1 MPHPPVCRAILGA
14 AACLAVLPALG
25 QFATLRGVVSTGNAP
40 VAYATVYA
48 AGTDLGAQADTAGAF
63 SISGLPEGPAVL
75 RVSAVGYR
83 PHERTV
89 TLNPGDTT
97 WVTLTLAPDAAA
109 LGEVVVSGTLK
120 PVSRLDSPV
129 PVEVYSAAYFAA
141 NPTPNL
147 YEALGQVNGVRPQL
161 NCNVCN
167 TGDIHINGME
177 GPYSLVLI
185 DGMPLVSGLSTV
197 YGLQGIPLTLI
208 DRVEVVKG
216 PASTL
221 YGSEAV
227 GGLIN
232 VITRAP
238 EQAPAFSFDA
248 FATSWG
254 EVNADVGGAFQP
266 ARGIR
271 AMAGANLFHFGIPT
285 DHDGDGFTDIALQDR
300 LSVFTKWSFDRTAD
314 RPMILGAR
322 YVHEDR
328 WGGDVHWTPAFRG
341 GDILYAESIRTRRWE
356 VFGEYRLPVSA
367 PVSFRFSANG
377 HAQNSAY
384 GVIPFIARQQ
394 VLFGQLTWNPQ
405 LTGHDL
411 LLGAAWRYTA
421 YDDNTPAT
429 SGSPARTGLPG
440 VFVQDEWR
448 MGSSHTLLTGLRYDH
463 HSVHGSI
470 LTPRFSYKWS
480 STCKTEILRFTMGS
494 GYRVAQVFTEDHAA
508 LTGSR
513 EVVFREELRPETS
526 WNANL
531 NLIKKFFI
539 GTHSMIIADFTAFHT
554 RFANKIMADY
564 DADPDKIIYA
574 NLDGHG
580 ISRGLTL
587 NLQFDT
593 GVGLD
598 IMLGGT
604 YLDIHT
610 QDGIQ
615 RARPLLTERF
625 SGVWRVRYG
634 SGRQGL
640 TMDYTGNLY
649 GPMQM
654 PLAGPADPRQPASPW
669 WSHHNIQITKPL
681 GRNLQIYAGV
691 KNLLNWTP
699 ARDHPFL
706 IARAFDPFDK
716 HVQYGPDG
724 LPLVLPDNPYG
735 LSFDTTYAYAPNQG
749 RRFFLGLRMLIDK
762 GE

>member
-1 MPHPPVCRAILGA
+1 MPHPPVCRAILGVS
-14 AACLAVLPALG
+14 ACLAVLPALG
-25 QFATLRGVVSTGNAP
+25 QFATLRGVVTTGNAP
-40 VAYATVYA
+40 VAYATIYV
-48 AGTDLGAQADTAGAF
+48 AGTDLGAQADTAGTF
-63 SISGLPEGPAVL
+63 TISGLPEGPVAL

-83 PHERTV
+83 PHERMV
-89 TLNPGDTT
+89 TLNAGDTA

-109 LGEVVVSGTLK
+109 LGEIVVSGTLK

-141 NPTPNL
+141 DPTPNL

-197 YGLQGIPLTLI
+197 YGLQGIPLAMI

-232 VITRAP
+232 VITRSP
-238 EQAPAFSFDA
+238 EHAPALSMDMFMS
-248 FATSWG
+248 SWG
-254 EVNADVGGAFQP
+254 EINADIGGAFQP
-266 ARGIR
+266 ARKIR
-271 AMAGANLFHFGIPT
+271 AMAGVNLFHFGIPT

-300 LSVFTKWSFDRTAD
+300 LSLFTKWSFARTDD
-314 RPMILGAR
+314 RPFILGAR

-328 WGGDVHWTPAFRG
+328 WGGDIDWTPAFRG
-341 GDILYAESIRTRRWE
+341 GDSLYGESIRTRRWE

-377 HAQNSAY
+377 HDQNSAY
-384 GVIPFIARQQ
+384 GTTPFIARQQ

-411 LLGAAWRYTA
+411 LFGAAWRYTA

-429 SGSPARTGLPG
+429 SGSPVRTGLPG
-440 VFVQDEWR
+440 VFIQDEWR
-448 MGSSHTLLTGLRYDH
+448 MRSNHTLLTGLRYDH
-463 HSVHGSI
+463 HSVHGNI
-470 LTPRFSYKWS
+470 LTPRISYKWS
-480 STCKTEILRFTMGS
+480 STCNSEILRFTMGS

-513 EVVFREELRPETS
+513 EVVFREALRPETS

-531 NLIKKFFI
+531 NFIKKFFI
-539 GTHSMIIADFTAFHT
+539 GNFSLFSIDFTAFHT

-610 QDGIQ
+610 QDGTQ

-634 SGRQGL
+634 PRRSGL
-640 TMDYTGNLY
+640 TVDYTGSLY

-654 PLAGPADPRQPASPW
+654 PLAGPADPRLPSSPW
-669 WSHHNIQITKPL
+669 WSHHNIQVTKPL
-681 GRNLQIYAGV
+681 GRNLEIYAGV
-691 KNLLNWTP
+691 KNLFNWTP
-699 ARDHPFL
+699 SRDNPFL
-706 IARAFDPFDK
+706 IARAYDPFDK

-724 LPLVLPDNPYG
+724 RPLVLPDNPYG
-735 LSFDTTYAYAPNQG
+735 LTFDTAYAYAPNQG
-749 RRFFLGLRMLIDK
+749 RRWFLGLRMMIDK
-762 GE
+762 GD